1 MLSAE
6 SFHYKLPFDRRRGR
20 IFTQWATIIH
30 KSKEIIY
37 FPRHGRKLTD
47 INNLNQVCKFG
58 FIASNTEV
66 VLNLVPKV

>member
-1 MLSAE
+1 MLSAK

-20 IFTQWATIIH
+20 MFTQWATIIH

-47 INNLNQVCKFG
+47 NQQSKSG
-58 FIASNTEV
+58 M
-66 VLNLVPKV
+66 